1 MNVEGFLKEITS
13 RRDYRGQV
21 KYVQYLPPRPP
32 RYGSLDEPL
41 PALLAKAL
49 ERFDIKGLY
58 SHQVKAINLARQG
71 RHVVV
76 ATGTASG
83 KTLCYNLPVMESL
96 LEEGATALY
105 LFPTKALA
113 QDQLQG
119 LLRWRREGLPVHCGT
134 YDGDTPRNSRSR
146 LREEGNVILTNPDM
160 LHGGIMPHHP
170 TWARFFS
177 GLKYV
182 VIDEIH
188 VYRGIFG
195 SHMAN
200 VLRRLDRILASYG
213 ASPVYIC
220 CSATIANPQE
230 LSEELTGKEMALVE
244 DDGSARG
251 GKWFVLWNPP
261 RLEETDQRRSSN
273 SEAKDLMVQLIK
285 GRHQVIGF
293 TKTRVL
299 AELLYRYVRED
310 LTRESP
316 SLAKMVRA
324 YRGGYLP
331 SERRAIEE
339 LLFRGEL
346 LGVAST
352 NALELGIDI
361 GSLDAALMV
370 GFPGS
375 IASVWQ
381 QAGRAG
387 RGTEDSLAVLIA
399 HDLPIDQFLME
410 NPSYFFGRSP
420 ENAVIDK
427 NNPYIVLGHLRAAAY
442 ELPIH
447 IDEERQFGPSAPALL
462 DILAEDRQ
470 LLLLGDKWY
479 WRGRTYPAED
489 FSLRNISDS
498 TYTIIQLRDDAPEVI
513 GSMDE
518 LSAFTH
524 LHEEAVYIHDGEVY
538 VVEKLDV
545 AQRAAYVR
553 LAPVDYYTQS
563 ITERKVQVLSLDQ
576 QRAWQKSTLC
586 YGEVGVSFLTYMF
599 KKIKFYS
606 RENIGY
612 GKVHLP
618 VVTLET
624 GGCWLIP
631 PLEVLRQ
638 VQEHGRSP
646 VEGLLGVANVMGEVA
661 TLLLMCDGSDI
672 ATIVDATNTGLP
684 SIFLVDR
691 YPGGIGFA
699 QKAYQ
704 LMEQVIKACLDVI
717 KGCSCRDGC
726 PSCVGAPLPP
736 AQLDTDSRGRIP
748 DKEGALVILHGLLGM
763 EGYVPKAPLHRD
775 ETASTRERPPAPP
788 LSEMVERGIRKQL
801 KRWGEVRSS
810 SK

>member
-21 KYVQYLPPRPP
+21 KHVHHLPPSPP
-32 RYGSLDEPL
+32 RYGSLERPL
-41 PALLAKAL
+41 PDLLANAL
-49 ERFDIKGLY
+49 ERLGINGLY
-58 SHQVKAINLARQG
+58 SHQVQAINFARRGQ
-71 RHVVV
+71 HVVV

-119 LLRWRREGLPVHCGT
+119 LLRWQGEGLPINCGT

-177 GLKYV
+177 GLRYV

-200 VLRRLDRILASYG
+200 VLRRLDRILAYYG

-220 CSATIANPQE
+220 CSATIANPLE
-230 LSEELTGKEMALVE
+230 LAAELTGKEMALVD

-261 RLEETDQRRSSN
+261 RIEETGLRRSSN
-273 SEAKDLMVQLIK
+273 SEAKDLMVQLIR

-293 TKTRVL
+293 TRTRMH
-299 AELLYRYVRED
+299 AELLYRYVREE
-310 LTRESP
+310 LTKESP

-331 SERRAIEE
+331 SERRNIEE
-339 LLFRGEL
+339 LLFKGEL

-361 GSLDAALMV
+361 GSLDAALIV

-447 IDEERQFGPSAPALL
+447 VDEELQFGPSAPALL

-470 LLLLGDKWY
+470 LLLSGDKWY
-479 WRGRTYPAED
+479 WRGRTYPADD
-489 FSLRNISDS
+489 FSLRNISDA
-498 TYTIIQLRDDAPEVI
+498 TYTIIRVKDDGPEVI

-518 LSAFTH
+518 LSAFTQ
-524 LHEEAVYIHDGEVY
+524 LYEEAVYIHDGEVY

-545 AQRAAYVR
+545 DQRVAYVR
-553 LAPVDYYTQS
+553 MAPVDYYTQA
-563 ITERKVQVLSLDQ
+563 ITERKVQVLHLDQ
-576 QRAWQKSTLC
+576 QRTWGQSTLC

-599 KKIKFYS
+599 KKIKFNT

-618 VVTLET
+618 LVTLET

-631 PLEVLRQ
+631 PREVLRK
-638 VQEHGRSP
+638 VQEYGRSP
-646 VEGLLGVANVMGEVA
+646 MEGLLGVANVMGEVA

-672 ATIVDATNTGLP
+672 DTIVDATNTGLP

-691 YPGGIGFA
+691 YPGGIGLA

-704 LMEQVIKACLDVI
+704 LMEELLRASLDII
-717 KGCSCRDGC
+717 KGCPCLDGC

-748 DKEGALVILHGLLGM
+748 DKEAALVILHRLLGL
-763 EGYVPKAPLHRD
+763 EDYVPKAPVQRH
-775 ETASTRERPPAPP
+775 ETVRERPPAPP
-788 LSEMVERGIRKQL
+788 LSAMVERGIRRQL
-801 KRWGEVRSS
+801 KRWEDASNR
-810 SK
+810 

>member
-1 MNVEGFLKEITS
+1 MNVEGFLQEITS

-21 KYVQYLPPRPP
+21 RHVHYLPPSPP
-32 RYGSLDEPL
+32 RYGSLERPL
-41 PALLAKAL
+41 PDPLARAL
-49 ERFDIKGLY
+49 ERFGIEGLY
-58 SHQVKAINLARQG
+58 SHQVQAINLARRD

-119 LLRWRREGLPVHCGT
+119 LLRWQGKGLPVNCGT

-146 LREEGNVILTNPDM
+146 LREEGNLILTNPDM

-170 TWARFFS
+170 TWTRFFS
-177 GLKYV
+177 GLRYV

-200 VLRRLDRILASYG
+200 VLRRLDRILAYYG

-220 CSATIANPQE
+220 CSATIANPLE
-230 LSEELTGKEMALVE
+230 LAEELTGKEMALVD

-261 RLEETDQRRSSN
+261 RIEETGLRRSSN
-273 SEAKDLMVQLIK
+273 FEAKNLMVQLIK
-285 GRHQVIGF
+285 ERHQVIGF
-293 TKTRVL
+293 TRTRVQ
-299 AELLYRYVRED
+299 AELLYRYVREE
-310 LTRESP
+310 LTKESP

-331 SERRAIEE
+331 SERRSIEE
-339 LLFRGEL
+339 LLFKGEL

-361 GSLDAALMV
+361 GSLDAALLV

-399 HDLPIDQFLME
+399 NDLPIDQFLIE

-442 ELPIH
+442 ELPIK
-447 IDEERQFGPSAPALL
+447 IDEELQFGPSAPALL

-470 LLLLGDKWY
+470 LLLSGEKWY
-479 WRGRTYPAED
+479 WRGRTYPADD
-489 FSLRNISDS
+489 FSLRNISDA
-498 TYTIIQLRDDAPEVI
+498 TYTIIQVKDEGPEVI

-518 LSAFTH
+518 LSAFTQ

-545 AQRAAYVR
+545 DQRVAYVR
-553 LAPVDYYTQS
+553 MAAVDYYTQAV
-563 ITERKVQVLSLDQ
+563 TERKVQVLHLDQ
-576 QRAWQKSTLC
+576 QRTWEQSTLC

-599 KKIKFYS
+599 KKIKFNS

-618 VVTLET
+618 LVTLET
-624 GGCWLIP
+624 TGCWLIP
-631 PLEVLRQ
+631 PQEVLRK
-638 VQEHGRSP
+638 VQEYGRSP
-646 VEGLLGVANVMGEVA
+646 MEGLLGVANVMGEVA

-672 ATIVDATNTGLP
+672 STIVDATNTGLP

-691 YPGGIGFA
+691 YPGGIGLA

-704 LMEQVIKACLDVI
+704 LMEDLLKASLDII
-717 KGCSCRDGC
+717 KGCPCEDGC

-748 DKEGALVILHGLLGM
+748 DKEAALVILHRLLGM
-763 EGYVPKAPLHRD
+763 EDYVPKAPAPRG
-775 ETASTRERPPAPP
+775 ETVRERPPAPP
-788 LSEMVERGIRKQL
+788 LSAMVERGIRKQL
-801 KRWGEVRSS
+801 KRWEDASNR
-810 SK
+810 